1 MRIPRLVTEAYER
14 VHRIWHN
21 LGYLYKFLVFIIPWL
36 TVALYFA
43 LVLEILPSAEAQ
55 KYGVSAVAY
64 LFPPFGKESIIPY
77 MLSSG
82 EGLSLPSWL
91 SWAGGN
97 VVGPALP
104 AWTVWSM
111 IVIMDVISATILA
124 YSWWFAEFVITRVG
138 LLRRAYRALQRRA
151 EKYRKKRLLTFSL
164 LIFMMIP
171 FQGTGGISTTIIARL
186 LGVSAKRTISIVFA
200 GSLIT
205 TTLWILWWLGFLNF
219 LTGLV

>member
-1 MRIPRLVTEAYER
+1 MRIPRLVTEAYEQTHR
-14 VHRIWHN
+14 VWHN
-21 LGYLYKFLVFIIPWL
+21 LGYLYKFLVFITPWL

-43 LVLEILPSAEAQ
+43 LVLDYLPSADAQ
-55 KYGVSAVAY
+55 KYGVSAIAY

-82 EGLSLPSWL
+82 EGLSLPGWL
-91 SWAGGN
+91 SWADGG

-111 IVIMDVISATILA
+111 IVIMDVICSVILA
-124 YSWWFAEFVITRVG
+124 YSWWFAEFIIVRIS
-138 LLRRAYRALQRRA
+138 LLDRAYKALQRRA
-151 EKYRKKRLLTFSL
+151 DKFQEKRLLTFSL

-171 FQGTGGISTTIIARL
+171 FQGTGGISTTIVARL
-186 LGVSAKRTISIVFA
+186 LGVSAKKTITIVFV

-205 TTLWILWWLGFLNF
+205 TTVWILWWLGFLNF
-219 LTGLV
+219 LG